1 MSIKSLYK
9 TALFAALV
17 NVAWHP
23 AFAQNGLTYV
33 PDTSFSY
40 YSAFKSVKKSNPEAS
55 IPQINLGDSVSS
67 VKDIVYC
74 TINNHA
80 LKLDVFSPTK
90 YKGKLPTLLMIFG
103 GGWRSGKRIMHWQ
116 MAQCIAARGYI
127 VVTADYRLSTEA
139 LYPAAVNDL
148 KTAIK
153 WMRDK
158 SGQYRMDKNKIAVW
172 GFSAG
177 GQLAA
182 LIGATGNNPLYPGN
196 PRYRVTS
203 DAVQAVIDVD
213 GILAFVHPES
223 GEGDESKHPSAG
235 TYWFGGTK
243 DQRRDLWIEAGALS
257 HVNKQM
263 PPILFLN
270 SSVDRMHAGREDM
283 IKKLDS
289 LGGIYHEVHSFKGA
303 PHSFNMFEPW
313 FTPTLNYTVAFLDK
327 VLKGR

>member
-1 MSIKSLYK
+1 MIAKYFRFFVLSGI
-9 TALFAALV
+9 ALMVALQTT
-17 NVAWHP
+17 N
-23 AFAQNGLTYV
+23 AQSGLTNI

-40 YSAFKSVKKSNPEAS
+40 NSAFAGVKKSNPEAS
-55 IPQINLGDSVSS
+55 IPTANPGDSVSA
-67 VKDIVYC
+67 VRDIVYC
-74 TINNHA
+74 TINNHQ
-80 LKLDVFSPTK
+80 LKLDVFLPTK
-90 YKGKLPTLLMIFG
+90 YKGKLPALLMIFG
-103 GGWRSGKRIMHWQ
+103 GGWRSGNRTMHWQ
-116 MAQCIAARGYI
+116 MAQCIAAKGYI

-158 SGQYRMDKNKIAVW
+158 SGTYRIDKDKIAVW

-177 GQLAA
+177 GQLAT
-182 LIGATGNNPLYPGN
+182 LIGTTPNNPLYPGN
-196 PRYRVTS
+196 PGYKGIT

-213 GILAFVHPES
+213 GTLAFVHPES

-235 TYWFGGTK
+235 TYWFGATK
-243 DQRRDLWIEAGALS
+243 AQRRDLWIQAGALS
-257 HVNKQM
+257 HVSKNE
-263 PPILFLN
+263 PPIMFLN

-289 LGGIYHEVHSFKGA
+289 LGGIYHEVHTFKGA

-313 FTPTLNYTVAFLDK
+313 FTPTVNYCVAFLDK
-327 VLKGR
+327 IFKGK